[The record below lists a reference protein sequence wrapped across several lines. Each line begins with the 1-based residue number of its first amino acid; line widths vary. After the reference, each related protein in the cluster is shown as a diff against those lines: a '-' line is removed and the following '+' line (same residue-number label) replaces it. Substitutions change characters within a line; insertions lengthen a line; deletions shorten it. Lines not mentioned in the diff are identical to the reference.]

1 MFNLFIWRLNTH
13 TLSPRNLDVAGG
25 LEVLGNLVNVV
36 VSIHSAEC
44 SVCVGLHITFTASVI
59 VRWTHFLAG
68 CVAAGY
74 VDDLR
79 VPH

>member
-1 MFNLFIWRLNTH
+1 M
-13 TLSPRNLDVAGG
+13 
-25 LEVLGNLVNVV
+25 LGNLVNVV

-44 SVCVGLHITFTASVI
+44 SVCVGLGITFTASVI

-68 CVAAGY
+68 CV
-74 VDDLR
+74 DDLR